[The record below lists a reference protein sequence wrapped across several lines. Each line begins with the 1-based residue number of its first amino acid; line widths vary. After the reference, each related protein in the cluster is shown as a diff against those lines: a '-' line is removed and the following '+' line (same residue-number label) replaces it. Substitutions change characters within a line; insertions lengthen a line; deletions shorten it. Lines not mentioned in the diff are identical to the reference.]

1 MHIGI
6 MLQNY
11 TLRGGAVQLAK
22 NLATTAAGAEAAGLD
37 NVWVLD
43 HFFQIPPIGPAEMD
57 MLESYTVLG
66 FLAAHTRRVRLGTL
80 VTGVTYR
87 HPGVLVK
94 TATTL
99 DVLSGGRAW
108 FGIGA
113 AWFDREHLA
122 LGVPFPPLG
131 ERFERLEETLQ
142 IALQMWS
149 PENGPY
155 HGRHYQL
162 QETLC
167 VPQPLSRP
175 RLPILIGGGGEK
187 KTLRLVA
194 QYADACNVPG
204 DAATVAAK
212 LEVLRGHCVRLGR
225 DYDAIKKTANVH
237 YQRDSGKLLAELASL
252 AAVGVES
259 AILTSVDPTE
269 EQFFETLATRIVPQ
283 AAGFPSR
290 PAAAAT

>member
-1 MHIGI
+1 MPGDPGHRRYLSVPGI
-6 MLQNY
+6 VGQD
-11 TLRGGAVQLAK
+11 R
-22 NLATTAAGAEAAGLD
+22 
-37 NVWVLD
+37 D
-43 HFFQIPPIGPAEMD
+43 HARCA
-57 MLESYTVLG
+57 LG
-66 FLAAHTRRVRLGTL
+66 R
-80 VTGVTYR
+80 
-87 HPGVLVK
+87 
-94 TATTL
+94 
-99 DVLSGGRAW
+99 RAW

-113 AWFDREHLA
+113 AWFEREHLA
-122 LGVPFPPLG
+122 LGLPFPPLR

-149 PENGPY
+149 PDNGPY

-194 QYADACNVPG
+194 QCADACNIPG

-237 YQRDSGKLLAELASL
+237 YQQDSGKLLAELASL

-259 AILTSVDPTE
+259 AILTNVDLAE
-269 EQFFETLATRIVPQ
+269 EQFFETLATCIVPQ
-283 AAGFPSR
+283 AAGFFSR
-290 PAAAAT
+290 LAAAAR